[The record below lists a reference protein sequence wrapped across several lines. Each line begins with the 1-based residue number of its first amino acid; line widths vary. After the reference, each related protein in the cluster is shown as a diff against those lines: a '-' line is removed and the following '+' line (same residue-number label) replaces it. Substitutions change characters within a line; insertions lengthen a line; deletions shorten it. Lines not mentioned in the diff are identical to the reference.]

1 MARMPGAVWRPVVN
15 AHKNGVLE
23 RRGLVLHVQAGT
35 NSPFGFF
42 NNPAKQVSS
51 DFWVSTMG
59 RIEQYVET
67 GVDYAF
73 AQHLGNPYYA
83 SVETEGHPDTPL
95 TPAQV
100 EGVAHIYAWGNSTF
114 GWPLHVVDSTTQP
127 GLTWHGVGGDAWGG
141 HPHCPGD
148 KRKAQRGRI
157 IDRATEILGLDTDGE
172 PSIDLGR
179 LITLI
184 RSDPEAAQGRP
195 TYPEGVRLV
204 EGALHAEGLLDNIN
218 DDRDFECLTITAYAA
233 WQRLLGYEGDA
244 ADGVPD
250 QVSLTKL
257 GRRHGFTV
265 TA

>member
-15 AHKNGVLE
+15 THKNGVIE
-23 RRGLVLHVQAGT
+23 RRGLVLHVQDGT
-35 NSPFGFF
+35 NSPFGYF
-42 NNPAKQVSS
+42 NNSANQASS
-51 DFWVSTMG
+51 DFWVSTVG

-67 GVDYAF
+67 GRDYAF

-83 SVETEGHPDTPL
+83 SVETEGHPNTAL
-95 TPAQV
+95 TTAQV

-114 GWPLHVVDSTTQP
+114 GWPLQVVDSTTEP

-157 IDRATEILGLDTDGE
+157 IDRAKEILAMDMDGE
-172 PSIDLGR
+172 PSVDLAR
-179 LITLI
+179 LVTLDP
-184 RSDPEAAQGRP
+184 SDPGAAQDLP
-195 TYPEGVRLV
+195 PYPDGVRLI
-204 EGALHAEGLLDNIN
+204 EGALHAEGLLDNLS
-218 DDRDFECLTITAYAA
+218 DDGHFECLTVTAYAA
-233 WQRLLGYEGDA
+233 WQRRLGYEGAA

-250 QVSLTKL
+250 QPSLTKL

-265 TA
+265 NA